1 MIDRLLHSAYTT
13 VKNHRLSPFKTG
25 EKMASVDTA
34 WLRMEHSTN
43 LMLINGLMMFREK
56 LDMPRLRQIFIDRL
70 ISHARFRQIAA
81 DPLGSPRWVPDPD
94 FHPDNH
100 IQTIGL
106 PAPYGK
112 AELEQVVSDVMSSP
126 LDFSKPLW
134 KIYHIENYEGGS
146 ALIYKFHHCLG
157 DGIALIR
164 LLLSVTDEEETE
176 HNFTPSGG
184 TTGRRDN
191 QIVDR
196 AAGLADIPR
205 VLASALKIG
214 LMPGDLNTPFR
225 GRLGVRKSAKWSDAI
240 PLEHFKQIGR
250 NNDATVNDVLL
261 TILTGAIRSYLQ
273 HHAIDLNDGGIRVS
287 VPVNLRREGKD
298 PKLGNRFGLV
308 FMILPVTLP
317 TFSERLEAVKAE
329 MDRLK
334 KSHEAVAALGIL
346 TVMGNLPLVME
357 ELLVDYL
364 SSKVSAVVTNVPGP
378 VKKLHLAG
386 SCIDK
391 MMFWVPKTGALG
403 LGISLFSYA
412 GEVMVGLSADRGL
425 VPDPELLIGKFNSEL
440 ESVFGL
446 PVE

>member
-1 MIDRLLHSAYTT
+1 
-13 VKNHRLSPFKTG
+13 
-25 EKMASVDTA
+25 MASVDTA

-43 LMLINGLMMFREK
+43 LMMINGLMMFREK
-56 LDMPRLRQIFIDRL
+56 LDMPRVRQIFADRL
-70 ISHARFRQIAA
+70 ISHDRFRQIAA
-81 DPLGSPRWVPDPD
+81 DPLGSPRWVFDPD

-100 IQTIGL
+100 LQTIGL

-112 AELEQVVSDVMSSP
+112 AELEQAVSDIMSLP
-126 LDFSKPLW
+126 LDVSRPLW
-134 KIYHIENYEGGS
+134 KVFHVDNYDGGS
-146 ALIYKFHHCLG
+146 ALIFKFHHCLG

-164 LLLSVTDEEETE
+164 LLLSVTDEEESE
-176 HNFTPSGG
+176 HNFTPTGG

-196 AAGLADIPR
+196 TAGLADIPR

-214 LMPGDLNTPFR
+214 FMPRDLETPFR
-225 GRLGVRKSAKWSDAI
+225 GKLGVRKSARWSDAI
-240 PLEHFKQIGR
+240 PLEHFKQIGQ
-250 NNDATVNDVLL
+250 NHNATVNDVLL
-261 TILTGAIRSYLQ
+261 TILAGAIRTYLL

-298 PKLGNRFGLV
+298 PELGNRFGLV
-308 FMILPVTLP
+308 FLILPVTLP

-329 MDRLK
+329 MDRIK
-334 KSHEAVAALGIL
+334 KSHEALAALGIL

-357 ELLVDYL
+357 DLLVDYL
-364 SSKVSAVVTNVPGP
+364 SSKVTAVVTNVPGP
-378 VKKLHLAG
+378 LKKLHLAG
-386 SCIDK
+386 NCIDK

-425 VPDPELLIGKFNSEL
+425 VPDPDLLIGLFNSEL